1 MYKTMEQVH
10 EEYDGQ
16 WVFMIN
22 CKKNE
27 RGSIIG
33 GEVAIHSASRDN
45 VISNMKKANNKIS
58 QTFMGMPAKSRK
70 GWPCCYENSRS

>member
-1 MYKTMEQVH
+1 MYKTMEQIH

-27 RGSIIG
+27 RGSLIG

-58 QTFMGMPAKSRK
+58 QTFIGYAGKIPEGVALLL
-70 GWPCCYENSRS
+70 